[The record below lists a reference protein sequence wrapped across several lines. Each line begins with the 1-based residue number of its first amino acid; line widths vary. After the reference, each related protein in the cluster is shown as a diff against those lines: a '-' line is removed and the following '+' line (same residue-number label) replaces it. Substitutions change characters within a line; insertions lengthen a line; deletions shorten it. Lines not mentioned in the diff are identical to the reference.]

1 MTSARFASSS
11 PDAGS
16 GAARFGWRTA
26 KRWVDP
32 PVSWQYGAVRI
43 VGSAFLAI
51 AATLIGLFG
60 NLILGAA
67 GLSWAGPGVTV
78 IEYSDSDDT
87 ERAIG
92 IGMGTIALVVWLVLL
107 LSALLVGLRGDR
119 PTRERRA
126 TVWSVVGLS
135 MVLVLGVLIAVLATP
150 PPLY

>member
-1 MTSARFASSS
+1 M
-11 PDAGS
+11 
-16 GAARFGWRTA
+16 
-26 KRWVDP
+26 
-32 PVSWQYGAVRI
+32 RI

-67 GLSWAGPGVTV
+67 GLSLAGPGLTV

-92 IGMGTIALVVWLVLL
+92 IGMGVIALVVWLVLL
-107 LSALLVGLRGDR
+107 LSAVFVGLSGDR

-135 MVLVLGVLIAVLATP
+135 MVLVLGMLIAVLATP
-150 PPLY
+150 PPLYQ